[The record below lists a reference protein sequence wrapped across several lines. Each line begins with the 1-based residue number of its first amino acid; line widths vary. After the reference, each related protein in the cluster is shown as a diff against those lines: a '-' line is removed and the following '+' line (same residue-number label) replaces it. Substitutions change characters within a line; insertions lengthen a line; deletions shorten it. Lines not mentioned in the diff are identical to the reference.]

1 MSCISR
7 YAARRDP
14 SQGDATL
21 VHSAT
26 VTPATM
32 TAPTPLHPD
41 AVALLHTLDESQ
53 PGSTAKLVRLFAADA
68 PALLSRIELGHERGD
83 LEQVNQAAHFLRS
96 SALALGVTQLADAAF
111 RLEHLE
117 AAQLGSD
124 VAELRLAQLRV
135 SLRDALLTLLDL
147 APDES

>member
-1 MSCISR
+1 
-7 YAARRDP
+7 
-14 SQGDATL
+14 
-21 VHSAT
+21 
-26 VTPATM
+26 M